1 MIFPPS
7 WLKWAL
13 NRLLIPFAL
22 LCGFGVAMM
31 YLFGIG
37 VL

>member
-7 WLKWAL
+7 WLKWAF
-13 NRLLIPFAL
+13 NRLLIPLAL
-22 LCGFGVAMM
+22 LCGFGMAIM
-31 YLFGIG
+31 YLTGTG